1 MKKLGWFIL
10 SATVATLGVT
20 VCVNSQTS
28 AQEGNATSEET
39 VSAIAQAEDTVDLA
53 TLTCREFL
61 KTPGD
66 EQANL
71 MIFMHGY
78 MSGVS
83 ETTTVDGPALANA
96 SNSIVDGCI
105 DDPEGTLFSQ
115 FEANR

>member
-10 SATVATLGVT
+10 SATVATLGITTFVS
-20 VCVNSQTS
+20 SQTS
-28 AQEGNATSEET
+28 AQEEEGMPAVT
-39 VSAIAQAEDTVDLA
+39 EAADAVDLA

-78 MSGVS
+78 MSGVAGS
-83 ETTTVDGPALANA
+83 TTIDGPALANA
-96 SNSIVDGCI
+96 SDSIVDGCI